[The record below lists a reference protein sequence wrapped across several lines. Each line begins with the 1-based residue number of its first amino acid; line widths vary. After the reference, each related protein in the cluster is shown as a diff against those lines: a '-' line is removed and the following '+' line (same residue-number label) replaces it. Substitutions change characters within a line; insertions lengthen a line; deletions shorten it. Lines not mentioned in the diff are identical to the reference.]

1 MDVVALAQH
10 GVKNAVATL
19 GTATTQF
26 HIKKLM
32 RYTQEVVFCF
42 DGDHAGKE
50 AAWRA
55 LNNALEALNDNLNL
69 KFLFLPNNHDPDSYI
84 REHSNENFEEMVEAS
99 LPFSEY
105 LIKYLTQNNDLSSQ
119 EKKVKLL
126 NEVEPILKK
135 INASKLKLLLRKK
148 IATLLELNS
157 QDMNQIFG
165 AATSNKAS
173 VQKNIFLANR
183 SQKRKFCLLMLLEP
197 SSIRQEDSILF
208 DSDSL
213 DDELGR
219 AIIGIA
225 KDLGEKR
232 TANIMFGLESRFDKN
247 VISEINH
254 QLGSFDM
261 NLDLKEELAALSL
274 NLQQKG
280 SSKTNLSKLNLLKG
294 KSISSLTAEERNF
307 LQNMRKKK

>member
-1 MDVVALAQH
+1 M
-10 GVKNAVATL
+10 
-19 GTATTQF
+19 
-26 HIKKLM
+26 
-32 RYTQEVVFCF
+32 
-42 DGDHAGKE
+42 
-50 AAWRA
+50 
-55 LNNALEALNDNLNL
+55 
-69 KFLFLPNNHDPDSYI
+69 
-84 REHSNENFEEMVEAS
+84 
-99 LPFSEY
+99 
-105 LIKYLTQNNDLSSQ
+105 
-119 EKKVKLL
+119 
-126 NEVEPILKK
+126 
-135 INASKLKLLLRKK
+135 
-148 IATLLELNS
+148 
-157 QDMNQIFG
+157 
-165 AATSNKAS
+165 
-173 VQKNIFLANR
+173 ANR